1 MHPLHILAV
10 AGLVR
15 KGDNVLL
22 VYSEKKQDWEF
33 PGGQVEE
40 GETVTQALH
49 REVLEETGV
58 TVAIQSL
65 CGVYSNIKNVPPILM
80 LDFLCDWVSGDLLT
94 SSESQKVEWVTRE
107 EAASR
112 IWRHSIRERM
122 IDMLNFNGQ
131 VTYRAYGIDRSVMP
145 AAYNV
150 FEEKRI

>member
-15 KGDNVLL
+15 KDDKVLIL
-22 VYSEKKQDWEF
+22 YSEKKQDWEF

-40 GETVTQALH
+40 GETVTQALQ
-49 REVLEETGV
+49 REILEETGITAEVKTV
-58 TVAIQSL
+58 TGI
-65 CGVYSNIKNVPPILM
+65 YSNIKNHPPIIM
-80 LDFLCDWVSGDLLT
+80 LDFLCDWVSGELLT

-131 VTYRAYGIDRSVMP
+131 ITYRAYGIDRSVTP
-145 AAYNV
+145 AAYTV

>member
-15 KGDNVLL
+15 KDDKVLL

-40 GETVTQALH
+40 GETVTQALQ
-49 REVLEETGV
+49 REILEETGITAEV
-58 TVAIQSL
+58 KTL
-65 CGVYSNIKNVPPILM
+65 TGVYSNIKNHPPILL
-80 LDFLCDWVSGDLLT
+80 LDFLCDWVSGEPLT
-94 SSESQKVEWVTRE
+94 SRESQKVEWVTRE

-112 IWRHSIRERM
+112 IWRGSIRHRM

-131 VTYRAYGIDRSVMP
+131 ITYRAYGIDRSVTP
-145 AAYNV
+145 AQYNV
-150 FEEKRI
+150 YDDGKI